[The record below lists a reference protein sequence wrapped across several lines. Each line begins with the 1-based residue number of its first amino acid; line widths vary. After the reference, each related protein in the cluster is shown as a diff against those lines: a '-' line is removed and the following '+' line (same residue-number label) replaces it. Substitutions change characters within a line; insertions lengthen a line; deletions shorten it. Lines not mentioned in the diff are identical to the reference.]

1 MKEILELLSFAN
13 ERQLRII
20 KRFIENLLKK
30 KGAD

>member
-1 MKEILELLSFAN
+1 MKEILEMLSVAN

-20 KRFIENLLKK
+20 KKFIENLLKK